1 MMSDFLMH
9 LILNANLQSYFD
21 REIGGQWNLLGR
33 MGHPHSLQAEEIK
46 IVKSVS
52 SIFMFFSMTKHNIV
66 SSFDL
71 NIGLQTKN
79 YFIWQILIAK
89 LVYLVQYCPDN
100 IFTARVWGQVESRKI
115 WVRAVRLE

>member
-9 LILNANLQSYFD
+9 LIANANLQSYFD

-71 NIGLQTKN
+71 NIDSQPNCL
-79 YFIWQILIAK
+79 IWQIFIAK
-89 LVYLVQYCPDN
+89 PVYLVQYCPDN
-100 IFTARVWGQVESRKI
+100 IFTAGV
-115 WVRAVRLE
+115 